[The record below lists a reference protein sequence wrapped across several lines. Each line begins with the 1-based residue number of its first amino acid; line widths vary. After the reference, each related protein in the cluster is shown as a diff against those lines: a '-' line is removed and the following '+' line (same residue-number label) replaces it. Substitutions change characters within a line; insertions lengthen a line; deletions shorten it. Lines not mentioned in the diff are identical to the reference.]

1 MIILSPKINL
11 QYRIKHYRFPA
22 ETDRATGQALDMCT
36 DGQIVPFDVVGA
48 AVSSPMDF
56 RGDEEF
62 ILPEFIRIDQSGIG
76 QFIGNL
82 TQRFIGTRSNRETDD
97 GFVSAVQSI
106 GHPDMIFF
114 TADKDFDF
122 IDFILC
128 IGCYMWSCYIFGDG
142 DNSFNVSRR
151 RYFQ

>member
-1 MIILSPKINL
+1 
-11 QYRIKHYRFPA
+11 
-22 ETDRATGQALDMCT
+22 MCT
-36 DGQIVPFDVVGA
+36 DGQVMTFDVVGA

-56 RGDEEF
+56 RWDECF

-76 QFIGNL
+76 QFVGNL
-82 TQRFIGTRSNRETDD
+82 TQRFIGTRYNRETDD

-106 GHPDMIFF
+106 GYPDMIFF
-114 TADKDFDF
+114 TADKGFDL

-128 IGCYMWSCYIFGDG
+128 IGCYMRSSYIFGDG
-142 DNSFNVSRR
+142 NDSSNESSR

>member
-36 DGQIVPFDVVGA
+36 DGQVMTFDVVGA

-122 IDFILC
+122 IDFIFY
-128 IGCYMWSCYIFGDG
+128 IGCYMRSCYIFGDG
-142 DNSFNVSRR
+142 DDSSNESSR
-151 RYFQ
+151 